1 MNLDVQNSSYPIMR
15 KFSVKGL
22 LPILIGLYVGSI
34 ICYSQ
39 SGWTSTHINSGGKD
53 LNAVY
58 FSDSKHGWVGGD
70 GGFLAY
76 TDDAGASWVERR
88 LGVDHAIND
97 VYFVSKDHGFA
108 LTGGSIFESSDGG
121 HSWHEGYKFS
131 STEFEGASPELYS
144 LRFNGKKR
152 GWVVGSASRGD
163 VIVNSILA
171 ITRDSGVTWQ
181 VLRAPSNQELIHID
195 VVDERRAW
203 IVGAGGAILHT
214 EDAGETWTR
223 QKSGTGATLYHV
235 DFRNEKQGWAVGER
249 GTILRTEDGGNSWTK
264 VESPARSTL
273 LSVQFVNDDEGWI
286 AGRSGVI
293 LRSSNR
299 GQTWIEQESGTKQ
312 NLYALFIDKKNGWAV
327 GSNGLVVKYQR

>member
-1 MNLDVQNSSYPIMR
+1 MIRKINLKV
-15 KFSVKGL
+15 L
-22 LPILIGLYVGSI
+22 LLILIGLYVGSI
-34 ICYSQ
+34 VGYAQ
-39 SGWTSTHINSGGKD
+39 GGWNSTRINSGGKD

-58 FSDSKHGWVGGD
+58 FNDPKHGWVGGD

-76 TDDAGASWVERR
+76 TEDAGASWVERR
-88 LGVDHAIND
+88 LGIDHAIND
-97 VYFVSKDHGFA
+97 VYFVSKDQGFA
-108 LTGGSIFESSDGG
+108 LTGGSIFETSDGG
-121 HSWHEGYKFS
+121 HSWGEAHKFAAND
-131 STEFEGASPELYS
+131 FGGALPELYS

-163 VIVNSILA
+163 EIVNSILA

-195 VVDERRAW
+195 VVDEKRAW

-214 EDAGETWTR
+214 EDAGETWIR
-223 QKSGTGATLYHV
+223 QKSGTQATLYHV
-235 DFRNEKQGWAVGER
+235 DFRNEKEGWAVGER
-249 GTILRTEDGGNSWTK
+249 GTILRTDNGGSNWTK

-286 AGRSGVI
+286 AGRGGVI

-299 GQTWIEQESGTKQ
+299 GRTWIEQESGTKQ

-327 GSNGLVVKYQR
+327 GSNGLIVKYQR